1 MRLSNFSILTG
12 SGRVTVANLDPD
24 GGLNK
29 YLIISGVV
37 GSDIKYLQRGGQN
50 RFWGF
55 ASPACGDDSDEN
67 PYGMTN
73 LFNTASAHSVNKSN
87 ELVMSQS
94 LSAPIT
100 GSGQASFLFIVERDY
115 RG

>member
-1 MRLSNFSILTG
+1 MRLTSFSILTG
-12 SGRVTVANLDPD
+12 SGRVTVSNLNPAGDVST
-24 GGLNK
+24 K
-29 YLIISGVV
+29 FLISSGVV

-50 RFWGF
+50 RFYGF
-55 ASPACGDDSDEN
+55 ASPPFGDDSDEN

-73 LFNTASAHSVNKSN
+73 LFNTSSVNKSN
-87 ELVMSQS
+87 ELAMTQS

-100 GSGQASFLFIVERDY
+100 GSGQASFLFIVEREY